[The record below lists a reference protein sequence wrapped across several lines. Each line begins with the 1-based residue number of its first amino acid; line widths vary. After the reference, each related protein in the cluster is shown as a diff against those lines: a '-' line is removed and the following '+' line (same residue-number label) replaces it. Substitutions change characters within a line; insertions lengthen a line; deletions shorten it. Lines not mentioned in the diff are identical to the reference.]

1 MLQLPFQPDHAK
13 VVYDKQV
20 VCVELA
26 EEVGLPSFEMYELE
40 VLDEHVHREVKHLD
54 AIAAR
59 PVTQRTG
66 IVGLSCPCRACDDES
81 RSVGNVVAGGKVAGG
96 CGGDS
101 PGGVCLQFLD
111 GSLEAEVG
119 VLDESLDAVVLTGVA
134 LVLQHLLHSLS
145 QGESVEL
152 VCLLKGFP
160 ATCHSWQFELM

>member
-20 VCVELA
+20 MCDELA

-66 IVGLSCPCRACDDES
+66 IVGFSCPCGACDDE
-81 RSVGNVVAGGKVAGG
+81 GHGICDVVAGGKVAGG

-119 VLDESLDAVVLTGVA
+119 VLDESLDGK
-134 LVLQHLLHSLS
+134 QS
-145 QGESVEL
+145 
-152 VCLLKGFP
+152 F
-160 ATCHSWQFELM
+160 